1 MNGHTDCTVG
11 KPLTPFAMRFLAVF
25 LLVCLGVAAAVPLY
39 PDSDDFDDLE
49 EFIVNSE
56 GGIGQ
61 RLKELFERIVEKIKK
76 SFDEGKGVR
85 GDLMKKAQDIYDK
98 LKNLGVEISDKIKQI
113 FEDMR
118 NKMGAPTSNA
128 DFSKIGDLFRRLKK
142 LIKEKL
148 DPEELKAKVEQL
160 FGKGSEIAEQI
171 INLLKTKGEK
181 GKQRI
186 LDFIDKVFPDKE
198 ERSISEVYEKL
209 REFFKDLG
217 LDLKQRF
224 TKFGEWV
231 KEQYEK
237 GLEKSKDRLENIKR
251 IAKEFIDDSKVIGK
265 DMAEEALE
273 FFRQYKKE
281 LGKLYDN
288 IVDKT
293 REIIK
298 S

>member
-1 MNGHTDCTVG
+1 TVG
-11 KPLTPFAMRFLAVF
+11 ELLTPFAMRFLAVF

-39 PDSDDFDDLE
+39 PDSDDFDDLD

-56 GGIGQ
+56 GGGRIGE
-61 RLKELFERIVEKIKK
+61 RLKELFEKIVEKIKK

-85 GDLMKKAQDIYDK
+85 GDLMKKAQDVYDK
-98 LKNLGVEISDKIKQI
+98 LKNMGVEISEKIKQI
-113 FEDMR
+113 FEDLR
-118 NKMGAPTSNA
+118 NKMGGGAPASNA
-128 DFSKIGDLFRRLKK
+128 DFSNLIDMFRRLKK

-171 INLLKTKGEK
+171 INQLKTKGEK

-186 LDFIDKVFPDKE
+186 LDFIDKILPDKE

-209 REFFKDLG
+209 RELFKDLG

-237 GLEKSKDRLENIKR
+237 GLEKSKDRIENIKR
-251 IAKEFIDDSKVIGK
+251 IAKEFIDDTKVIGK

-293 REIIK
+293 KEIIK